1 MCNKWYVTVQVYI
14 YLKTKVGTIYLL
26 CCWTADFLENHPFW
40 QSVFPTHH
48 LNLSKISLDFLFL
61 KWSVFSFTEDI
72 LQFIPSSISSCLSH
86 TAELQWFGS
95 DISQSFTLIT
105 TCDPLRAPTI
115 HPKQQRWIR
124 LVIIYL
130 PPLSFFFFFFFDT
143 SVVLQGNH
151 ITSRETVLVIYM
163 LLSWM
168 YIKEI
173 TSLIN
178 MLGNV
183 ILLTH
188 FRVGADKCLKKDTF
202 YFSCVFSSP

>member
-1 MCNKWYVTVQVYI
+1 MICFFFHGRHFAI
-14 YLKTKVGTIYLL
+14 
-26 CCWTADFLENHPFW
+26 HPFLHIKLPFSYSW
-40 QSVFPTHH
+40 IAVVWLRYFTVLHIDH
-48 LNLSKISLDFLFL
+48 NL
-61 KWSVFSFTEDI
+61 W
-72 LQFIPSSISSCLSH
+72 PSSSTYNISKATKMNQASYHLS
-86 TAELQWFGS
+86 AS
-95 DISQSFTLIT
+95 
-105 TCDPLRAPTI
+105 
-115 HPKQQRWIR
+115 
-124 LVIIYL
+124 
-130 PPLSFFFFFFFDT
+130 SFFFLFFFFDT

-168 YIKEI
+168 YMKEI